1 MPPFRVVFKPSV
13 ERDLRRLPADAVHR
27 VFTAASRLAENP
39 FPRGA
44 IKLKGAERFY
54 RIRVGA
60 YRIIYEAYTR

>member
-1 MPPFRVVFKPSV
+1 
-13 ERDLRRLPADAVHR
+13 